1 MSLLRVRDISRQSG
15 GMDIK
20 LKDKILFL
28 LKIIIGA
35 CVIFMIC
42 FGIFYVVDIYGN
54 GLVLDWIADKFV
66 SKMCIRDRG

>member
-1 MSLLRVRDISRQSG
+1 
-15 GMDIK
+15 MDIK

-54 GLVLDWIADKFV
+54 GLVLDLSLIH
-66 SKMCIRDRG
+66 I

>member
-1 MSLLRVRDISRQSG
+1 MTLLRVQDISRQSKG
-15 GMDIK
+15 INIK

-42 FGIFYVVDIYGN
+42 FGIFYVVDIYEN
-54 GLVLDWIADKFV
+54 GLVLD
-66 SKMCIRDRG
+66 

>member
-1 MSLLRVRDISRQSG
+1 
-15 GMDIK
+15 MDIK

-66 SKMCIRDRG
+66 STSVQTNTTTGAEFYKQEI